1 MAFPSREYGAQEF
14 ETNEEIADF
23 CESQRFPDNGMLMA
37 LGSVKG
43 SRAPAI
49 WKHLREETGSADPH
63 WNFDSKYL
71 VSKTGEVFVAHDDV
85 EMDIERLIQEFDE
98 L

>member
-14 ETNEEIADF
+14 ETNAQIADF

-49 WKHLREETGSADPH
+49 WQHLREETGSADPG

-71 VSKTGEVFVAHDDV
+71 VSKTGEVIVADYDIDT
-85 EMDIERLIQEFDE
+85 EIERLVQQSDE

>member
-1 MAFPSREYGAQEF
+1 
-14 ETNEEIADF
+14 
-23 CESQRFPDNGMLMA
+23 MA

-43 SRAPAI
+43 DQAPAI
-49 WKHLREETGSADPH
+49 WKHLRDETGNGDPA

-71 VSKTGEVFVAHDDV
+71 VSKTGEVIVTSDIEA
-85 EMDIERLIQEFDE
+85 DIERLIQESDE